1 MSNSPS
7 RRDLKTTVADFTSMY
22 WVWLRSQSRQSSRRG
37 AACGGLRLTAGAV
50 EIHLGVQGAFHPAKK
65 AHPAFRVRNLDQ
77 LCPRLTE
84 AGYPPVWDT
93 EIPGV
98 RRFYVSDNL
107 GNRLEF
113 IAE

>member
-37 AACGGLRLTAGAV
+37 VDCGLWLGRLKF
-50 EIHLGVQGAFHPAKK
+50 ILGVERDFRPAKK

-77 LCPRLTE
+77 LCARLTE

-98 RRFYVSDNL
+98 RRFHVSDNL

-113 IAE
+113 IA

>member
-37 AACGGLRLTAGAV
+37 ADCGLRLWRV
-50 EIHLGVQGAFHPAKK
+50 EIIFGEKRAFTPPRKK
-65 AHPAFRVRNLDQ
+65 TPQFACATWVSHVAAPPRV
-77 LCPRLTE
+77 
-84 AGYPPVWDT
+84 GFPPGWDT

>member
-1 MSNSPS
+1 
-7 RRDLKTTVADFTSMY
+7 
-22 WVWLRSQSRQSSRRG
+22 
-37 AACGGLRLTAGAV
+37 
-50 EIHLGVQGAFHPAKK
+50 
-65 AHPAFRVRNLDQ
+65 LDQ
-77 LCPRLTE
+77 LCARLTE

-93 EIPGV
+93 EILGV